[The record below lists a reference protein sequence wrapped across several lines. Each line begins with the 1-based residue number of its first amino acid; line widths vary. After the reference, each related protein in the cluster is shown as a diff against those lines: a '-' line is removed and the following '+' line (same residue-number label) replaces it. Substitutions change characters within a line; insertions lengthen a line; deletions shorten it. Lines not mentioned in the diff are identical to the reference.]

1 MLNPAFVLRRL
12 STVLAVSILTLTLVA
27 AASGIL
33 IAFYYVPTA
42 GGAYDSLQQI
52 DTAVPFGWL
61 VHTLHNLSGN
71 FVIVLGLV
79 QIVVMFLGERFRRSW
94 LTAWISGI
102 LFTLSAIGLSWTA
115 MILNWN
121 QLGFWRLKIELGT
134 IEAIPFIGA
143 TLRDIITGGSVGT
156 LTVAHLYTL
165 HSYVVSLAAL
175 GLSIVHLGGLLF
187 QEKEMQAEK
196 EAVAA
201 KPVQQPVIEQ
211 SKVEQ
216 PTIAD
221 SETQFPAYSNPK

>member
-27 AASGIL
+27 ATSGIL
-33 IAFYYVPTA
+33 IAFYYIPTA

-52 DTAVPFGWL
+52 DTQVPYGWL

-102 LFTLSAIGLSWTA
+102 FFTLSAIGLSWTA

-121 QLGFWRLKIELGT
+121 QIGFWRLKIELGT
-134 IEAIPFIGA
+134 IETIPFIGA
-143 TLRDIITGGSVGT
+143 TLRDIITGGAVGT

-175 GLSIVHLGGLLF
+175 GLSIVHLGALLF

-196 EAVAA
+196 VATPAV
-201 KPVQQPVIEQ
+201 KPIPQPEIGQQPALA
-211 SKVEQ
+211 
-216 PTIAD
+216 TD
-221 SETQFPAYSNPK
+221 SEVQSPV

>member
-1 MLNPAFVLRRL
+1 MLNPAFILRRL

-27 AASGIL
+27 ATSGIL
-33 IAFYYVPTA
+33 IAFYYIPTA

-52 DTAVPFGWL
+52 DTEVPYGWL

-102 LFTLSAIGLSWTA
+102 FFTLSAIGLSWTA

-175 GLSIVHLGGLLF
+175 GLSIVHLGALLF

-196 EAVAA
+196 VATPVV
-201 KPVQQPVIEQ
+201 KPVPQPEIEQQPALA
-211 SKVEQ
+211 
-216 PTIAD
+216 TD
-221 SETQFPAYSNPK
+221 SEVQSPI

>member
-1 MLNPAFVLRRL
+1 MLNPAFFLRRL
-12 STVLAVSILTLTLVA
+12 STVLAVSILTLTLLA
-27 AASGIL
+27 ATSGIL
-33 IAFYYVPTA
+33 IAFYYIPTA

-52 DTAVPFGWL
+52 DTQVPYGWL

-102 LFTLSAIGLSWTA
+102 FFTLSAIGLSWTA

-165 HSYVVSLAAL
+165 HSYVVSLAAI
-175 GLSIVHLGGLLF
+175 GFSIVHLGALLF

-196 EAVAA
+196 DLAPAV
-201 KPVQQPVIEQ
+201 KPVSRPEIDQQPALATESEVQ
-211 SKVEQ
+211 SPV
-216 PTIAD
+216 
-221 SETQFPAYSNPK
+221 

>member
-1 MLNPAFVLRRL
+1 MLNPSFTLRRL
-12 STVLAVSILTLTLVA
+12 STVLAVSILTLTLVSVT
-27 AASGIL
+27 SGIL

-42 GGAYDSLQQI
+42 GGAYDSLKAI
-52 DTAVPFGWL
+52 DTQVPFGWL
-61 VHTLHNLSGN
+61 VHTLHNLAGN
-71 FVIVLGLV
+71 FVIGLGLI

-115 MILNWN
+115 MILNWD

-143 TLRDIITGGSVGT
+143 TLRDIITGGAVGT

-165 HSYVVSLAAL
+165 HSYVVSLAAV
-175 GLSIVHLGGLLF
+175 GLSIVHLGALLF

-196 EAVAA
+196 TAA
-201 KPVQQPVIEQ
+201 RAIKSVQPEIEQ
-211 SKVEQ
+211 PAMATE
-216 PTIAD
+216 
-221 SETQFPAYSNPK
+221 SEVQSPV

>member
-1 MLNPAFVLRRL
+1 MLNPAFILRRL
-12 STVLAVSILTLTLVA
+12 STILAVAILTLTLVGVT
-27 AASGIL
+27 SGIL
-33 IAFYYVPTA
+33 LAFYYVPTA

-52 DTAVPFGWL
+52 DQNVPYGWL
-61 VHTLHNLSGN
+61 VHTLHNLAGN
-71 FVIVLGLV
+71 FVIGLGLV

-121 QLGFWRLKIELGT
+121 QIGFWRLKIELGT

-143 TLRDIITGGSVGT
+143 TLRDIITGGAVGG

-165 HSYVVSLAAL
+165 HSYVVSLAAV

-187 QEKEMQAEK
+187 QEKELQAERM
-196 EAVAA
+196 AAPVA
-201 KPVQQPVIEQ
+201 KPVPPVQIEQ
-211 SKVEQ
+211 SQIE
-216 PTIAD
+216 PPAMAD
-221 SETQFPAYSNPK
+221 SEAQFPA